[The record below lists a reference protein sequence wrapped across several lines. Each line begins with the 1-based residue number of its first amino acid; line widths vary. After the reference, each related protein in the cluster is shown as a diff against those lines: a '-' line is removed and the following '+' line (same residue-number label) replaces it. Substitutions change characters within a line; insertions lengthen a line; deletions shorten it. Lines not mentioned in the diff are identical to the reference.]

1 MQRLS
6 RSGAPPQLPG
16 LHRFM
21 VAVGATMVGLVL
33 TGLLAPVLGGPLFLF
48 ALAAVAL
55 SALYGGLGAGLL
67 ATVLAGV
74 GFCFLFLPPIGSLRV
89 QDPRHGLR
97 LVIFLGV
104 SALMSGVSASLRQ
117 RLLQT
122 RTRLAE
128 RERVDQ
134 ELRNAQ
140 ERAVELLESTSDA
153 FFSLDRR
160 FLVTYLNQEAE
171 RVLGRKR
178 EALMGRN
185 LWVEFP
191 EAVGSSF
198 QHEYQGVMETGR
210 PVRFVEFYPP
220 LQVWFEVRAFP
231 TRSGLSVFFRDISE
245 QRAADQSL
253 RESERR
259 YRQLAAELEQRVRER
274 TAQLADTNEELEAFS
289 YSISHDLRAPLR
301 GIDGFCQA
309 VEEDEESTLSPP
321 ARGYLERVRRASA
334 RMGQLIDDL
343 LALSRLSRKELR
355 REPVAL
361 TALAHAV
368 VAELAAREPQREVEL
383 RVQPELQVDADPQLL
398 RVLLENLLGNAWKF
412 TQRVERPRIELS
424 ATPREGR
431 TVYCVR
437 DDGAGFDMKYADKL
451 FTPFQRLHEAKEF
464 PGTGIGLA
472 IVQRV
477 VHRHGGQVWAESAP
491 GQGAAFFFTLE
502 PGAPEGGRV

>member
-16 LHRFM
+16 LYRFM
-21 VAVGATMVGLVL
+21 IAVGATMVGLVL
-33 TGLLAPVLGGPLFLF
+33 TGLLAPLLGGAFFLF

-67 ATVLAGV
+67 ATLLAGV
-74 GFCFLFLPPIGSLRV
+74 GFCFLFLPPIGSIRV
-89 QDPRHGLR
+89 QDPRDGLR
-97 LVIFLGV
+97 LVIFLAV
-104 SALMSGVSASLRQ
+104 SVLMSRVVASVRQ

-128 RERVDQ
+128 RERVDH

-140 ERAVELLESTSDA
+140 ERAAELLESTSDA

-160 FLVTYLNQEAE
+160 FHVTYLNQEAE
-171 RVLGRKR
+171 RVFGRKR
-178 EALMGRN
+178 ETLMGRN
-185 LWVEFP
+185 LWAEFP

-198 QHEYQGVMETGR
+198 QHEYQGVMETGQ
-210 PVRFVEFYPP
+210 PMRFVEFYPP
-220 LQVWFEVRAFP
+220 LQAWFEVRAFP

-245 QRAADQSL
+245 QRSADQAL
-253 RESERR
+253 RESEQR
-259 YRQLAAELEQRVRER
+259 YRQLASELEQRVRER
-274 TAQLADTNEELEAFS
+274 TAQLADTNEELKAFS
-289 YSISHDLRAPLR
+289 YSVSHDLRAPLR

-309 VEEDEESTLSPP
+309 VEEDEESTLSPA
-321 ARGYLERVRRASA
+321 ARSYLERVRRASG

-343 LALSRLSRKELR
+343 LALSRLSRAELR
-355 REPVAL
+355 RKPVDL
-361 TALAHAV
+361 SALAHV
-368 VAELAAREPQREVEL
+368 VLAELAAQEPQRDVEL
-383 RVQPELQVDADPQLL
+383 RVQPELRVDADPQLL

-424 ATPREGR
+424 ADRREGR

-477 VHRHGGQVWAESAP
+477 VHRHGGHVWAESAP

>member
-16 LHRFM
+16 LYRFM

-33 TGLLAPVLGGPLFLF
+33 TGLLAPVLGGSFFLF
-48 ALAAVAL
+48 ALSSVAL

-67 ATVLAGV
+67 ATLLAGV
-74 GFCFLFLPPIGSLRV
+74 GFCFFLLPPVGTFLIH
-89 QDPRHGLR
+89 DPRDGLR

-104 SALMSGVSASLRQ
+104 SALMSGVVASLRQ
-117 RLLQT
+117 SLLQT

-134 ELRNAQ
+134 ELRNAH
-140 ERAVELLESTSDA
+140 ERAVELLESISDA

-178 EALMGRN
+178 EALMGKN
-185 LWVEFP
+185 LWAECP
-191 EAVGSSF
+191 EAVGFSF

-210 PVRFVEFYPP
+210 PVRFVEFSPS
-220 LQVWFEVRAFP
+220 LQAWFEVRAFP

-245 QRAADQSL
+245 QRAADQAL
-253 RESERR
+253 RESEQR
-259 YRQLAAELEQRVRER
+259 YRQLTAELEQRVRER

-309 VEEDEESTLSPP
+309 AEEDEESTLSPA

-343 LALSRLSRKELR
+343 LALSRLSRTELR
-355 REPVAL
+355 RERVDL
-361 TALAHAV
+361 TTLAHAV
-368 VAELAAREPQREVEL
+368 LAELAAREPQRDVEF
-383 RVQPELQVDADPQLL
+383 RVQPELRVDADSQLL

-412 TQRVERPRIELS
+412 TQRVARPRIELS
-424 ATPREGR
+424 ETRREGR

-451 FTPFQRLHEAKEF
+451 FTPFQRLHEAREF

-477 VHRHGGQVWAESAP
+477 VHRHGGHVWAESAP

>member
-16 LHRFM
+16 LYRFM
-21 VAVGATMVGLVL
+21 IAVGATMVGLLL
-33 TGLLAPVLGGPLFLF
+33 TGLLAPLLGGSFFVF

-67 ATVLAGV
+67 ATFLAAV
-74 GFCFLFLPPIGSLRV
+74 GFCFLFLPPIGSIRV
-89 QDPRHGLR
+89 QDPRDSLR
-97 LVIFLGV
+97 LIIFLGV
-104 SALMSGVSASLRQ
+104 SALMSGVGASLRQ
-117 RLLQT
+117 SLLQT

-128 RERVDQ
+128 RERVD
-134 ELRNAQ
+134 RSAQ

-178 EALMGRN
+178 ETLMGRN
-185 LWVEFP
+185 LWAEFP

-198 QHEYQGVMETGR
+198 QHEYQGVMTSGR
-210 PVRFVEFYPP
+210 PVQFVEFYKP
-220 LQVWFEVRAFP
+220 LQAWFEVRAFP

-245 QRAADQSL
+245 QRAADQAL
-253 RESERR
+253 RDSERR

-274 TAQLADTNEELEAFS
+274 TAQLASTNEELEAFS
-289 YSISHDLRAPLR
+289 YSVSHDLRAPLR

-309 VEEDEESTLSPP
+309 VEEDEESTLSPS
-321 ARGYLERVRRASA
+321 ARGYLERVRRAST

-343 LALSRLSRKELR
+343 LSLSRLSRAELR
-355 REPVAL
+355 RQPVDL
-361 TALAHAV
+361 TALAQAV
-368 VAELAAREPQREVEL
+368 LAELAAREPGRDVEL
-383 RVQPELQVDADPQLL
+383 RLQPELRVDADPQLL

-412 TQRVERPRIELS
+412 TQRVERARIELS
-424 ATPREGR
+424 AIRKEGR
-431 TVYCVR
+431 IVYCVR
-437 DDGAGFDMKYADKL
+437 DNGAGFDMKYADKL
-451 FTPFQRLHEAKEF
+451 FTPFQRLHEAKDF

-477 VHRHGGQVWAESAP
+477 AHRHGGQAWAESAP
-491 GQGAAFFFTLE
+491 GQGAAFFFSLE
-502 PGAPEGGRV
+502 SGAPEGGPV

>member
-16 LHRFM
+16 LYRFM

-33 TGLLAPVLGGPLFLF
+33 TGLLAPLLGGSFFLF

-67 ATVLAGV
+67 TTFLAGV
-74 GFCFLFLPPIGSLRV
+74 GFCFLFLPPIGSIRV
-89 QDPRHGLR
+89 QDPRDSLR
-97 LVIFLGV
+97 LIIFLGV
-104 SALMSGVSASLRQ
+104 SALMSGVVASVRQNLLR
-117 RLLQT
+117 T
-122 RTRLAE
+122 RTRLEE

-160 FLVTYLNQEAE
+160 FHVTYLNQEAE

-185 LWVEFP
+185 LWAEFP

-198 QHEYQGVMETGR
+198 QREYQGVMDTGR
-210 PVRFVEFYPP
+210 PVQFVEFYRP
-220 LQVWFEVRAFP
+220 LQAWFEVRAFP

-245 QRAADQSL
+245 SRAADQAL

-309 VEEDEESTLSPP
+309 VAEDEESTLSPA
-321 ARGYLERVRRASA
+321 ARGYLERVLRASA

-343 LALSRLSRKELR
+343 LGLSRLSRAELR
-355 REPVAL
+355 RESVDL
-361 TALAHAV
+361 TALAQAV
-368 VAELAAREPQREVEL
+368 VAELAAREPQRDVEF
-383 RVQPELQVDADPQLL
+383 RVQPELRVDADPHLL

-424 ATPREGR
+424 ATWREGR

-437 DDGAGFDMKYADKL
+437 DNGAGFDMRYADKL

-477 VHRHGGQVWAESAP
+477 VHRHGGHVWAESAP
-491 GQGAAFFFTLE
+491 GQGAAFFFRLQ

>member
-6 RSGAPPQLPG
+6 RPGAPPQLPG
-16 LHRFM
+16 LYRFM
-21 VAVGATMVGLVL
+21 IAVGATLVGLVL
-33 TGLLAPVLGGPLFLF
+33 TGLLAPLLGGSFFLF

-55 SALYGGLGAGLL
+55 SALYGGLGTGLL
-67 ATVLAGV
+67 ATFLAGV
-74 GFCFLFLPPIGSLRV
+74 GFCFFLLPPVGTFRV
-89 QDPRHGLR
+89 QETRDGLR

-104 SALMSGVSASLRQ
+104 SALMSGVVASLRQ
-117 RLLQT
+117 NLLRT

-134 ELRNAQ
+134 ELRSAQ

-160 FLVTYLNQEAE
+160 FHVTYLNQEAE

-185 LWVEFP
+185 LWAEFP
-191 EAVGSSF
+191 EAVGSSL
-198 QHEYQGVMETGR
+198 QHEYQGVMDTGR
-210 PVRFVEFYPP
+210 PVQFVEFYPP
-220 LQVWFEVRAFP
+220 LQAWFEVRAFP
-231 TRSGLSVFFRDISE
+231 TRSGLSVFFRDITE
-245 QRAADQSL
+245 QRAAEQAL

-274 TAQLADTNEELEAFS
+274 TTQLADTNEELEAFS

-309 VEEDEESTLSPP
+309 VEEDEESTLSPA
-321 ARGYLERVRRASA
+321 ARGYLERVRRAGA

-343 LALSRLSRKELR
+343 LALSRLSRTELR
-355 REPVAL
+355 RERVDL

-368 VAELAAREPQREVEL
+368 LAELAAREPQREVEL
-383 RVQPELQVDADPQLL
+383 QVEPELRGDADRQLL

-412 TQRVERPRIELS
+412 TQRVERARIELS
-424 ATPREGR
+424 ATRKEGR
-431 TVYCVR
+431 IVYCVR
-437 DDGAGFDMKYADKL
+437 DNGAGFDMKYADKL
-451 FTPFQRLHEAKEF
+451 FTPFQRLHEAREF

-502 PGAPEGGRV
+502 PGAPEGGPV

>member
-16 LHRFM
+16 LYRFM
-21 VAVGATMVGLVL
+21 VAVGATMVGLLL
-33 TGLLAPVLGGPLFLF
+33 TGLLAPLLGGSFFLF

-67 ATVLAGV
+67 ATFLAAV
-74 GFCFLFLPPIGSLRV
+74 GFCFLLIPPVGTFRIHDTRDSLR
-89 QDPRHGLR
+89 LI
-97 LVIFLGV
+97 IFLCL
-104 SALMSGVSASLRQ
+104 SALMSGVGASLRKS
-117 RLLQT
+117 LLQT
-122 RTRLAE
+122 RARLAE

-178 EALMGRN
+178 ETLMGRN
-185 LWVEFP
+185 LWAEFP

-198 QHEYQGVMETGR
+198 QHEYQGVMESGR
-210 PVRFVEFYPP
+210 PVQFVEFYKP
-220 LQVWFEVRAFP
+220 LQAWFEVRAFP
-231 TRSGLSVFFRDISE
+231 TRSGLSVFFRDISV
-245 QRAADQSL
+245 QRAADQAL

-259 YRQLAAELEQRVRER
+259 YRQLASELEQRVRER

-343 LALSRLSRKELR
+343 LSLSRLSRTELR
-355 REPVAL
+355 RQPVDL

-368 VAELAAREPQREVEL
+368 LAELAAREPGRDVEP
-383 RVQPELQVDADPQLL
+383 RVQPDLRVAADPQLL

-412 TQRVERPRIELS
+412 TQRVERARIELS
-424 ATPREGR
+424 AIQKEGR

-437 DDGAGFDMKYADKL
+437 DNGAGFDMKYADKL

-477 VHRHGGQVWAESAP
+477 AHRHGGRVWAESTP
-491 GQGAAFFFTLE
+491 GQGAAFFFSLE
-502 PGAPEGGRV
+502 SGAPEGGPV